1 MEKNEQVYR
10 GKISFVNFEKHF
22 ATIDY
27 LQGTK
32 PKAVNFKTSAEGNNK
47 KPQHYRVNDAVS
59 FQLKLSDR
67 GDKMTA
73 YNVKF
78 LHNEAIDRLIQKASF
93 ENRFSGYLKK
103 VEEDYFIK
111 EADSYIFFPLLVS
124 PWETPPAETATN
136 EMISFRLLNLDKPNG
151 IVGELFSHTY
161 IPEYRKAVQ
170 HFNNKMEIEAVVA
183 RLTPHAAFLHLFGEK
198 IQARLPFSAIKD
210 ENLQPGD
217 NLKVIITHLTPHKIA
232 VEQVKSEE
240 A

>member
-1 MEKNEQVYR
+1 MEKTEQTYR

-32 PKAVNFKTSAEGNNK
+32 PKSVNFKTSAEGNDK
-47 KPQHYRVNDAVS
+47 KPQHYRVNDVVS
-59 FQLKLSDR
+59 FQLRLSDR

-78 LHNEAIDRLIQKASF
+78 LHNEAIDRLIQKAAF

-111 EADSYIFFPLLVS
+111 EADSYIFFPLLIS

-161 IPEYRKAVQ
+161 IPEYKKAVQ
-170 HFNNKMEIEAVVA
+170 HFNNKIEIDATVA
-183 RLTPHAAFLHLFGEK
+183 RLTPHAVFLDLFGQK
-198 IQARLPFSAIKD
+198 IQARLPLSAIKN
-210 ENLQPGD
+210 ESIHPGD
-217 NLKVIITHLTPHKIA
+217 TIKVVITHLTPNRIV
-232 VEQVKSEE
+232 VEQVSSE